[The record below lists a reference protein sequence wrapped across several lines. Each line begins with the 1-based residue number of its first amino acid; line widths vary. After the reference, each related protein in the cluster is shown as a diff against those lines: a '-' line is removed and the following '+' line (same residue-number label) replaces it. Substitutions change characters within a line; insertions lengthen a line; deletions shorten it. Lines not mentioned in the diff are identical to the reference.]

1 MIYVVIEHFKDRNA
15 KVIYERHHQK
25 GRMMPEGVKYVSSW
39 IETNYDRCFQVM
51 ECDDIRLLEEWA
63 SHWSDLMEFEFVPV
77 VESKTMV
84 ERMGITD

>member
-1 MIYVVIEHFKDRNA
+1 MIYMVLEHFKDRNA
-15 KVIYERHHQK
+15 KAIYERLHQK
-25 GRMMPEGVKYVSSW
+25 GRMMPEGLKYVSSW

-63 SHWSDLMEFEFVPV
+63 SHWSDLMKFEFVPV

-84 ERMGITD
+84 ERMK